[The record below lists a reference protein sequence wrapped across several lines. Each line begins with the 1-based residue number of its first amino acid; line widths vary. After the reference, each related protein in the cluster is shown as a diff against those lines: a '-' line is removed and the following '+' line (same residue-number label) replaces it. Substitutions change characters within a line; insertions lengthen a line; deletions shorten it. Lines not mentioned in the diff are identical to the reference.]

1 MEELWKEF
9 RDYEHT
15 HTHTHTH
22 TQRERERE
30 RERESVYK
38 DPAFALGHFAL
49 SFMAGMMTSKSYVTR
64 AKWIYNFQM
73 WSCWVCKCAI
83 AFVVIKCRIP
93 CSCCRTNHT
102 IRMNKWFLS
111 IVSNMGSKQWGWS
124 HWQNFL
130 VQYAFLFVQCLVLTC
145 CVTLQSFDPRACW
158 CCCFSGFSFTCGLSF
173 HKLKSKHKSLQWW
186 TGSWSL
192 FVVFCSFFVV
202 FFFSQSSV
210 VFNAFLTTARR
221 WDLGT
226 LIYCLPFLQ
235 SLSHKFMPPP
245 QTIQAAAFNVSL
257 KKVSCHITL
266 LLQSSPL
273 HFGGFEMPHQLPIP
287 ESTTSYHS
295 GVMVFSLLYFQYQ
308 HGLLGLC
315 HNIHICNII
324 IFHLANPAI
333 SIACAELL

>member
-1 MEELWKEF
+1 MSFVKKEMGYNKFFQSFCWVAGLRHMEEFWKEF
-9 RDYEHT
+9 RDYEG
-15 HTHTHTH
+15 
-22 TQRERERE
+22 RERERE
-30 RERESVYK
+30 KVYTRILLLLLDILHWVLWQGWWQASHMSQESNESTICRCEVVES
-38 DPAFALGHFAL
+38 D
-49 SFMAGMMTSKSYVTR
+49 
-64 AKWIYNFQM
+64 
-73 WSCWVCKCAI
+73 KCVI

-111 IVSNMGSKQWGWS
+111 IVSNMGSKQWGWP

-130 VQYAFLFVQCLVLTC
+130 VQYAFSVCSMFAAHLLCQW
-145 CVTLQSFDPRACW
+145 TLKSFDPRACW
-158 CCCFSGFSFTCGLSF
+158 CCYFSGFSYTCGLSF

-186 TGSWSL
+186 KGSWSL
-192 FVVFCSFFVV
+192 FVVSCSFFFV

-245 QTIQAAAFNVSL
+245 QTIQAAAFNLSL
-257 KKVSCHITL
+257 KKVPCHITL

-295 GVMVFSLLYFQYQ
+295 GVMVFFSIVFPVSTW
-308 HGLLGLC
+308 
-315 HNIHICNII
+315 II
-324 IFHLANPAI
+324 GVVP
-333 SIACAELL
+333 